1 MSEKVKVLMER
12 FYKVPEQTEN
22 EKELYA
28 WGRKLRRNLDAEQG
42 ATLDALME
50 TCVDCIGDA
59 SEDGFRQGIR
69 AGVELIN
76 ELS

>member
-12 FYKVPEQTEN
+12 FYKVPEQTDN

-28 WGRKLRRNLDAEQG
+28 WDRKLRRNLDAEQC

-59 SEDGFRQGIR
+59 AEDGFRQGVL
-69 AGVELIN
+69 AGVELMVFG
-76 ELS
+76 